1 MQEAFDLQSHPK
13 DFFVESAQNVGGTL
27 IYSLKRRPF
36 FSSKFKKKESAPLWA
51 KNSQGK
57 ALQVMITKPSGSKS
71 KYFASLCSADS
82 NFTPPPPNFASVVTG
97 VFEILHSDEIVPL
110 FWEIVL
116 PACRRKRRRKKRF
129 PLISRGSNS
138 IISHTVSQYTQP
150 TTLYRSC
157 PFSTATA
164 NNGHFYGTW
173 SLAKSSAKCAVL
185 KEAEKC
191 INTNNGQNKKVLG
204 HATTK
209 PPQNLY
215 TTISVNKTKLSVTKH
230 DQTLTWARIYTSR
243 STANTKC
250 CSVEWLLTLEANV
263 A

>member
-1 MQEAFDLQSHPK
+1 
-13 DFFVESAQNVGGTL
+13 
-27 IYSLKRRPF
+27 
-36 FSSKFKKKESAPLWA
+36 
-51 KNSQGK
+51 
-57 ALQVMITKPSGSKS
+57 MITKPSGSKS

-82 NFTPPPPNFASVVTG
+82 IFTPPTPNFASVVTG

-129 PLISRGSNS
+129 PLISRGSNR